1 MNQEDI
7 LRDQLTKAC
16 VLLQKWVDSQ
26 SEGYS
31 ASLAVD
37 SMEIVKRWMRG
48 EFLKQES
55 VPTNTK
61 LAYDPNDP
69 VMQWIVALA
78 EGFKRAGRSHSP
90 IVADP
95 EVIHRCIVNLQGPGA
110 PLTGVKFGSPLKG
123 LGDFNAGVLSY
134 ICALERLFYAALYYR
149 GVRAKNTD
157 GKADQDVIKAWE
169 QLTDQIALAVNAHE
183 KVTS

>member
-16 VLLQKWVDSQ
+16 ELLMKWVDSQ

-37 SMEIVKRWMRG
+37 SMDIVKRWQRG

-61 LAYDPNDP
+61 LAYDPSDP

-90 IVADP
+90 IIPDP
-95 EVIHRCIVNLQGPGA
+95 EVIHRCIIDVQGWAPASERFPGRSQVIVA
-110 PLTGVKFGSPLKG
+110 EYLR
-123 LGDFNAGVLSY
+123 
-134 ICALERLFYAALYYR
+134 ALEQLYHAAVEYR
-149 GVRAKNTD
+149 SARAGNAE
-157 GKADQDVIKAWE
+157 GKAERDVVLAWE
-169 QLTDQIALAVNAHE
+169 RLTDQIAL
-183 KVTS
+183 VTSAKEKLTS